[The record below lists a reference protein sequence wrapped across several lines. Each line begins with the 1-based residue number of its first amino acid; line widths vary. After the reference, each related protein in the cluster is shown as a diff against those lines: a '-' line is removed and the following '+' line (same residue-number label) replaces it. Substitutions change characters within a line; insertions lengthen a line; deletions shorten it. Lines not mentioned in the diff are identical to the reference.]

1 MINRTIALSLA
12 IGTGL
17 AAFIA
22 LAGLRGPAAA
32 APAHSKPTV
41 ATPSPAGAPAA
52 PASPSFPTGSR
63 IGLVPPPGM
72 MPSKAFPG
80 FVDPD
85 QHAVILVATLPAAAY
100 ADIQKTMT
108 PQALKKQGLR
118 LEKQQAFDL
127 SFGKGV
133 LVVGTQSAPSD
144 KTLYRKWLLAA
155 PAGNITALVTVQ
167 VPADNKAYQDAV
179 IRPALAT
186 LAVRGDVPANE
197 LLSLLPFTVG
207 NLAGFRIANVIPGR
221 AMLLVDAP
229 TYPHMVAT
237 QGLLPEFEIDG
248 RLIIAAVP
256 GGPSAGQA
264 RTDFARFAFG
274 TIGGIKDV
282 QLTMSEPVR
291 LDDQEGFETVAHAKD
306 ATTGADL
313 MVVQWLRFGVSE
325 FLQVVGISRAPI
337 WERELSRLRTL
348 RDSIVL
354 K

>member
-1 MINRTIALSLA
+1 MINRTTAISLA

-17 AAFIA
+17 AASIA
-22 LAGLRGPAAA
+22 LAGLCGPAAA
-32 APAHSKPTV
+32 APAHSKRAA
-41 ATPSPAGAPAA
+41 ATPAPAA